1 MQLKLIPRSLVSQIV
16 LWLGGVMLLS
26 QLVMMGIVLSERQT
40 QLSLVESRSVG
51 RRVESIVQI
60 LSGLEP
66 DQFSVFIRAVNTPA
80 LEVRLLS
87 PDELFSSFYTPADDR
102 RIRRLHRVLSEQ
114 LGPLMELRVRFT
126 ASDHLQPRIQPGPP
140 LILRREAPELRRR
153 WGEEFRRPPPAA
165 GTLQMQ
171 IRLPAGQ
178 WIEVISRTWD
188 ATQRHWPVNLL
199 VLFTGTLLT
208 MLLGMMLLIRRISQP
223 LRQLAASAD
232 RFGRQM
238 EGPPLPETGPT
249 EICRVAR
256 AFNLMQCRL
265 QRYISDRNNML
276 AAISHDLKTP
286 ITRLR
291 LRVALLTAPEEQ
303 SAFERDLD
311 EMEQMVNETL
321 EFMRGDALTE
331 PAVVFDMNAL
341 LESIQEDMRVMSREF
356 VLRGR
361 TSRPCRGRVMA
372 LRRMVINLLDNAFR
386 YGENV
391 TLGVEESSSD
401 LILRVS
407 DQGPGIPPDQI
418 DQVFEP
424 FVRLDWARNKNGGG
438 SGLGLGIARNIA
450 HSHGGELTLR
460 ANQPTGLIAEL
471 RLPVA

>member
-1 MQLKLIPRSLVSQIV
+1 MRILPQSLVSQIV
-16 LWLGGVMLLS
+16 LWLGGILLLS
-26 QLVMMGIVLSERQT
+26 QLVMMGIVLSERQN

-60 LSGLEP
+60 LTGLEP
-66 DQFSVFIRAVNTPA
+66 EQFSVFIRAVSTSA

-87 PDELFSSFYTPADDR
+87 PDELFSSFYTPADDW

-114 LGPLMELRVRFT
+114 LGPQMELRVRFT
-126 ASDHLQPRIQPGPP
+126 ASDHLLPRIQPGPP

-153 WGEEFRRPPPAA
+153 WGEEFRRPPPVA

-188 ATQRHWPVNLL
+188 GAQHNWPVKLL
-199 VLFTGTLLT
+199 ALFSGTLLT
-208 MLLGMMLLIRRISQP
+208 MLLGMILLIRRISQP

-232 RFGRQM
+232 LFGRQM
-238 EGPPLPETGPT
+238 DGPPLLETGPT

-256 AFNLMQCRL
+256 AFNLMQRRL
-265 QRYISDRNNML
+265 HRYISDRNNML

-291 LRVALLTAPEEQ
+291 LRVALLTAQEEQ
-303 SAFERDLD
+303 GAFERDLD

-361 TSRPCRGRVMA
+361 ASRPCHGRVMA

-391 TLGVEESSSD
+391 ALSVEESGSD
-401 LILRVS
+401 LILRIS

-450 HSHGGELTLR
+450 HSHGGELTLW